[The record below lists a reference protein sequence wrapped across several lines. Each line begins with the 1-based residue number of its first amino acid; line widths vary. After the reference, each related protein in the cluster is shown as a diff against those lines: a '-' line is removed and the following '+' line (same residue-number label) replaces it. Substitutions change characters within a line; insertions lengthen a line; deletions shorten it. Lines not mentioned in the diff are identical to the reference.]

1 MRDLPPN
8 NCMWAANA
16 GSANWSTRSLRE
28 FGAFKR
34 VKGRIDG
41 FGQAVTGGAGHLF
54 SSPFNMLALLL
65 GL

>member
-8 NCMWAANA
+8 DCMSAVNA
-16 GSANWSTRSLRE
+16 GRANWSTRSLRE

-54 SSPFNMLALLL
+54 SSLMLALLH